1 MKKWIALP
9 LVALV
14 AACSG
19 ATNSSLSLSARAG
32 SATTGASDPAATG
45 VSISRIRI
53 ALRDLEL
60 RSRDGKNRAEIALGP
75 VIVDLGAADVTSAS
89 VQKVL
94 DSSVPA
100 GTYHKIKLKI
110 HRLQSAADVSGAD
123 DLVKAGASILIDG
136 TFNGTAF
143 QVATALEAEQELEG
157 KFVID
162 GQSQNI
168 TINFDPSAW
177 FVSGTATLDPSDPA
191 NKLAI
196 EANIRASLAAFQ
208 DDDEVGHENHH
219 ADDDAATH
227 DSGDDNGNDAAG
239 HDAGDDHGGATA
251 GTGTTD
257 DHGGHGND
265 DGSGHH

>member
-1 MKKWIALP
+1 MKKLLVLP

-19 ATNSSLSLSARAG
+19 AQSSSLSLSARAG
-32 SATTGASDPAATG
+32 ALSTAASTTTPSATG
-45 VSISRIRI
+45 VSLTRIRV

-60 RSRDGKNRAEIALGP
+60 RTRDGKNRAEIALGP
-75 VIVDLGAADVTSAS
+75 VVVDLGAADLSAAGIE
-89 VQKVL
+89 KVL
-94 DSSVPA
+94 DSTVPA
-100 GTYHKIKLKI
+100 GTYDKIKLKI
-110 HRLQSAADVSGAD
+110 HRLQSADDVAGAD

-143 QVATALEAEQELEG
+143 QFATALEAEQELEG

-177 FVSGTATLDPSDPA
+177 FTSATAVLDPSDAA

-196 EANIRASLAAFQ
+196 EANIRSSLNAFQ
-208 DDDEVGHENHH
+208 DDDAVGHENHH
-219 ADDDAATH
+219 GDDDGVDH
-227 DSGDDNGNDAAG
+227 DAGDDHGNDG
-239 HDAGDDHGGATA
+239 VDHDAGDDHGG
-251 GTGTTD
+251 
-257 DHGGHGND
+257 GGAD
-265 DGSGHH
+265 DGSGHQ